1 MALTREQAKGIVDV
15 VRKNADCV
23 RQIESWLSY
32 AMPDGLGM
40 TGIAR
45 NIYYSGKNLLTIRNP
60 LNSTYPDVAPY
71 VCHGIA
77 KRVAATIN
85 AAIGARRLPDVEMAM
100 QMVRVVPVISN
111 RKYIRKYACTHW
123 ACRVRMTDKSEYVF
137 DWHQT
142 LNIDNPV
149 LYRRGSW
156 SVAKSGA
163 GTQFCKFRGF
173 DVVAAGAK
181 PAAAKK

>member
-15 VRKNADCV
+15 VRRDPGCV

-32 AMPDGLGM
+32 AFPDGMGL
-40 TGIAR
+40 TGVAR
-45 NIYYSGKNLLTIRNP
+45 NIYYSGTNLLSLRSP
-60 LNSTYPDVAPY
+60 FNSTYPDVAPY

-77 KRVAATIN
+77 KKVAATIN
-85 AAIGARRLPDVEMAM
+85 AAIAAKRLPDAEMAM
-100 QMVRVVPVISN
+100 QMVRVIPVISN
-111 RKYIRKYACTHW
+111 RKYIRRYACTHW
-123 ACRVRMTDKSEYVF
+123 ACRVRMTDKSEYAF

-142 LNIDNPV
+142 LNINNPI
-149 LYRRGSW
+149 LYRKGSW
-156 SVAKSGA
+156 ASAKSGT
-163 GTQFCKFRGF
+163 GTQFSKFYGF